1 LQQEPDTGMPAT
13 SAIFEALTA
22 SQLGAM
28 RWRRGVGAIALNR
41 GLCTALELPAGTNA
55 LSTANFE
62 RMLYEEDRAR
72 VIRSFNHYIEQGL
85 QETVEIP
92 LRARTTQGGIRKFQC
107 VLSIVTDES
116 EYQDDVMIILRDM
129 TEAEIARTETLQKSE
144 LERLII
150 SISVKLL
157 EAPIE
162 LIDATITEALS
173 DTSSYVGADRAYRF
187 TYDWERESCSNTHEW
202 CAQGI
207 EPQIDLLQDIS
218 TRDLHLWTSNHKS
231 RLPFIVS
238 AVSSRAPGDAL
249 RAILEPQGIQSLAT
263 FPELLGDDCMG
274 FIGFDSVNSARHY
287 SDVEIMLLELLADL
301 ITHTEQRRRREQ
313 ELLDTLVSLKESRN
327 SALTMAAVA
336 SSANE
341 AKSRFV
347 ATMSH
352 EIRTPLHVV
361 LGMTELLKGT
371 VLDENQRSLLDAL
384 ESSGR
389 NLTELIGDILEVSR
403 IESGN
408 LALEPVPFSLPD
420 LSVPVERVL
429 RPLAE
434 RKRISLEFQLTT
446 GLTCRFYS
454 DAIKIRQVIQNLVAN
469 AIKFTE
475 AGSVEVDLSVTQP
488 YKSTAKDDW
497 QLRIRVADT
506 GIGMPENVLA
516 HLHEPFYQV
525 SGAGPARA
533 SGTGLGLAIVYNL
546 VSAMGGSVSVDSTLG
561 SGSTFEVTLPLQQ
574 VGVPE
579 GADSTGQA
587 VDGLCAETDADQ
599 LANTINGKRLLLAE
613 DNVMNQRLVQTHLK
627 GFSCKL
633 EFAENGEE
641 AVAMVEQRDFDLILM
656 DCQMPIMNGFEAT
669 RRIRAILHQQ
679 NRHQPA
685 VLAVTANSVQGDREK
700 CLAFGM
706 DAMLS
711 KPFSRQDLITAV
723 ARWIAPAAVQRLPG
737 EGIPKVTK
745 TVV

>member
-1 LQQEPDTGMPAT
+1 MPAT
-13 SAIFEALTA
+13 RAIFEALTA

-41 GLCTALELPAGTNA
+41 GLCAALELPAGTNA
-55 LSTANFE
+55 LSAANFE
-62 RMLYEEDRAR
+62 SMLYEEDRAR

-107 VLSIVTDES
+107 VLSIVTDEGQR
-116 EYQDDVMIILRDM
+116 QDDVMIILRDM

-150 SISVKLL
+150 SISIKLL

-173 DTSSYVGADRAYRF
+173 DTSKYVGADRAYRF
-187 TYDWERESCSNTHEW
+187 TYDWERESCCNTHEW
-202 CAQGI
+202 CAPGV

-218 TRDLHLWTSNHKS
+218 TRDLHLWTSNHRS

-238 AVSSRAPGDAL
+238 AVLSRAPGDAL

-263 FPELLGDDCMG
+263 FPELLGDDCIG

-313 ELLDTLVSLKESRN
+313 ELLDTLASLKESRN
-327 SALTMAAVA
+327 SALTMATVA

-352 EIRTPLHVV
+352 EIRTPLHVI

-389 NLTELIGDILEVSR
+389 NLAELIGDILEVSR

-420 LSVPVERVL
+420 LSGPVEKVL
-429 RPLAE
+429 RPLAD
-434 RKRISLEFQLTT
+434 RKRIRLDFQLTT
-446 GLTCRFYS
+446 GLPCRFYS

-475 AGSVEVDLSVTQP
+475 TGSVEVQLSVTQP
-488 YKSTAKDDW
+488 YQSAAHDDW
-497 QLRIRVADT
+497 QLRICVEDT
-506 GIGMPENVLA
+506 GIGMPEDVLA
-516 HLHEPFYQV
+516 HLHEPFYQA
-525 SGAGPARA
+525 SAAGPARA
-533 SGTGLGLAIVYNL
+533 GGTGLGLAIVYNL
-546 VSAMGGSVSVDSTLG
+546 VSAMGGSVAVESTLAAG
-561 SGSTFEVTLPLQQ
+561 SKFEVSLPLQPFDDAEATDKHCQ
-574 VGVPE
+574 
-579 GADSTGQA
+579 TGGPVNA
-587 VDGLCAETDADQ
+587 HVEADQ
-599 LANTINGKRLLLAE
+599 FANRINGKRILLAE
-613 DNVMNQRLVQTHLK
+613 DNLMNQRLVQTHLN
-627 GFSCKL
+627 GYSCEL

-641 AVAMVEQRDFDLILM
+641 AVALVEQRDFDLILM

-669 RRIRAILHQQ
+669 RQIRANLRQQ
-679 NRHQPA
+679 HRPQPA

-711 KPFSRQDLITAV
+711 KPFSRQELIATV
-723 ARWIAPAAVQRLPG
+723 AQWVERAA
-737 EGIPKVTK
+737 
-745 TVV
+745 